1 MLHLTV
7 VVTYLLILVGV
18 GVYKSRKIKT
28 QSDFAVAGRSL
39 TPWILVGTML
49 ATWIGTGSIL
59 GNAGKTYETGMA
71 ALILPVGGTLGI
83 LILTRVAGK
92 VRKFEKIT
100 VPEILGER
108 YGPSAGLLS
117 LVALVMAYMV
127 IVSYQYNA
135 GGAVLQTV
143 LVDADGHSLVSI
155 ETGTIIAA
163 VFIILYTLLA
173 GLLSVAYTDV
183 GNGIIMTISLIIAFP
198 ILLTKA
204 GGMNGMEAA
213 FAEMGKPEHMQ
224 FFGVYSGLDIINFCL
239 PPFLLVLG
247 DANMY
252 QRFSASKDAKGAT
265 TATSVLVLA
274 VLLIELLIIACSW
287 ISASLIPDAESGR
300 YVLIYASHTL
310 LPAFLGA
317 IMMTTIVGIIIST
330 ADSFLLV
337 PANSLVRDVYLNYIN
352 PHASE
357 KKIVF
362 LSRATVLVL
371 GIIAYAVSL
380 IFARSTTVFEKALY
394 AYTIYGAAIT
404 PSLFAAFFWKGAT
417 KAGAVASIVSGTA
430 VTLIW
435 KEATFI
441 RRVIPENIYGNLD
454 EVLPAITVSLILL
467 VGVSLLTKEKE

>member
-71 ALILPVGGTLGI
+71 ALILPIGGTLGI

-287 ISASLIPDAESGR
+287 ISASLIPEAESGR

>member
-1 MLHLTV
+1 
-7 VVTYLLILVGV
+7 
-18 GVYKSRKIKT
+18 
-28 QSDFAVAGRSL
+28 
-39 TPWILVGTML
+39 
-49 ATWIGTGSIL
+49 
-59 GNAGKTYETGMA
+59 
-71 ALILPVGGTLGI
+71 
-83 LILTRVAGK
+83 
-92 VRKFEKIT
+92 
-100 VPEILGER
+100 
-108 YGPSAGLLS
+108 
-117 LVALVMAYMV
+117 MAYMV

-287 ISASLIPDAESGR
+287 ISASLIPEAESGR